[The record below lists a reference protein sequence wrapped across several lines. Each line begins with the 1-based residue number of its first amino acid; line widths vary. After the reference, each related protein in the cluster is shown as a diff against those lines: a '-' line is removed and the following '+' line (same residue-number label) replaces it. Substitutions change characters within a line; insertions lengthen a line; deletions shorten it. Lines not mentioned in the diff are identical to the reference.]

1 MIATIFWELRQR
13 RLYTI
18 GWGIAVSSI
27 VLLLLV
33 IYPSI
38 HHQAS
43 QLNDVLNKLPASIRD
58 LKTGGSTVDITT
70 PAGYLNSQL
79 YYATLPLF
87 YIIMAIGL
95 GSSLLARD
103 EQSHT
108 LELLLARPLSRGNI
122 LLAKAL
128 SGVIIIG
135 IVSLIATLLTVGL
148 APLFDITVSIGD
160 LLLVNLW
167 CTLFSLSFG
176 AVAFALTAASNATR
190 RSSIAAATALSFGGY
205 LLASLGGLTSYLK
218 TPAKFLPYHFYNP
231 TQILEGHV
239 SMGLQLYVLGL
250 LLGCIVIS
258 SIGFRRRDVY

>member
-1 MIATIFWELRQR
+1 MIATILWELRQR
-13 RLYTI
+13 RLYTT
-18 GWGIAVSSI
+18 GWTIAVSSM

-103 EQSHT
+103 EQNHT
-108 LELLLARPLSRGNI
+108 LELLLARPISRGKI

-128 SGVIIIG
+128 AGTAVLG
-135 IVSLIATLLTVGL
+135 IVSVVATVLAVGL
-148 APLFDITVSIGD
+148 APIFDLDISVGH

-167 CTLFSLSFG
+167 CTLFCLSFG
-176 AVAFALTAASNATR
+176 AVAFALTATSNATR
-190 RSSIAAATALSFGGY
+190 RSSIAVATVISFGGY
-205 LLASLGGLTSYLK
+205 LLASLGGLTTYLK
-218 TPAKFLPYHFYNP
+218 TPSKFLPYHFYNP
-231 TQILEGHV
+231 TNILAGHV
-239 SMGLQLYVLGL
+239 SKGLVLYVLGL
-250 LLGCIVIS
+250 LVGSALVSYLG
-258 SIGFRRRDVY
+258 FKNRDVY